1 MIFCMYI
8 FWHETGDKTFRKFRV
23 ESMFLLVKYKKSG
36 KLYLERVGLYIII
49 QQYGLLTKV
58 RN

>member
-8 FWHETGDKTFRKFRV
+8 FWHETGDKTFRNFRV

-36 KLYLERVGLYIII
+36 KCTEIFRSQGREYVFISVI
-49 QQYGLLTKV
+49 
-58 RN
+58 